1 MNRQRLQFACLGSRL
16 DSKIGQIQ
24 ERRKLHIDVCE
35 YLLRF
40 RWSEDEESR
49 LKLKMAQISRSRE
62 KKDLKFSIEKVHC
75 RDEEKEEWGERLKE
89 IEILNRRGKDR

>member
-1 MNRQRLQFACLGSRL
+1 MHSELLF
-16 DSKIGQIQ
+16 
-24 ERRKLHIDVCE
+24 E
-35 YLLRF
+35 YLVRF